1 MRGKSGF
8 TLVEGLIVVMI
19 LGVMGAVALPR
30 FDIFGRKSAYI
41 TARQIV
47 SDLRY
52 TRTLAVTS
60 GTRHYL
66 KLISSDGLSYDSY
79 EIYKDAI
86 ATPVKIGVISDRTH
100 KIKNCTAT
108 GFVNNEFKFSYL
120 GIRADNNSDDGS
132 ITVVD
137 ESNKSYT
144 IKVSATTG
152 RAYIED

>member
-19 LGVMGAVALPR
+19 LGVMASVALPR
-30 FDIFGRKSAYI
+30 LDIFGQKSAYI

-66 KLISSDGLSYDSY
+66 QLLPPGDGPYYSYEIRKDAATTVKIGDTKLISD
-79 EIYKDAI
+79 K
-86 ATPVKIGVISDRTH
+86 VICSADFD
-100 KIKNCTAT
+100 K
-108 GFVNNEFKFSYL
+108 FEFSYL
-120 GIRADNNSDDGS
+120 GVGAPGSTNGSITLTLDDGS
-132 ITVVD
+132 I
-137 ESNKSYT
+137 SYT
-144 IKVSATTG
+144 IDFIASTG
-152 RAYIED
+152 RTDIED

>member
-30 FDIFGRKSAYI
+30 LDIFGRKSAYI

-66 KLISSDGLSYDSY
+66 KLLPPGCGPYYSY
-79 EIYKDAI
+79 EIYKDS
-86 ATPVKIGVISDRTH
+86 ATPVKIGDTKLISDR
-100 KIKNCTAT
+100 ISCSAD
-108 GFVNNEFKFSYL
+108 VEEFKFSYL
-120 GIRADNNSDDGS
+120 GVGAPGSTNSSITLDDGS
-132 ITVVD
+132 I
-137 ESNKSYT
+137 SYT
-144 IKVSATTG
+144 IDFIASTG
-152 RAYIED
+152 RTDIRD